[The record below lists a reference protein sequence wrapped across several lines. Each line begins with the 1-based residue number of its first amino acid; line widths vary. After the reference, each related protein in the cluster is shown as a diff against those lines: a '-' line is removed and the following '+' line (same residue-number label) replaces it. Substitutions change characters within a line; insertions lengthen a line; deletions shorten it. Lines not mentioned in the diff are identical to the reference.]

1 VRGLR
6 RGEVQAVYNYVRITK
21 ANRLLSE
28 ENCFGRQVLLNET
41 HVASLR
47 IRSLGGILRRAQV
60 RVKSCFLY
68 RMALGDRLEK
78 ARRHADRYSK

>member
-1 VRGLR
+1 MA
-6 RGEVQAVYNYVRITK
+6 QAVDNYVRIAN

-28 ENCFGRQVLLNET
+28 ENCVGRQVFLNET

-60 RVKSCFLY
+60 RVKFCFLY
-68 RMALGDRLEK
+68 WMALGDRLAK
-78 ARRHADRYSK
+78 ARRPTKRHSK